1 MSRRVLAIAAAA
13 ACLFATS
20 CSSTAPSTRE
30 SLAATPAMKQAN
42 VRWWRQLG
50 DSSLSSDINTA
61 LSQNPSLRSIALRI
75 DQAEAAVANARAATL
90 PRLNLGFGYVEGR
103 KREVDFG
110 PYSLA
115 PWETGGN
122 LSWEIDVTGKL
133 RAAKQASL
141 ANTEAAFWD
150 YQSAKLL
157 LSSRIAATRL
167 NIYRFNAEI
176 ASLDE
181 SLKASRDTLNTL
193 TERNSAG
200 LIADSALSNQRAENK
215 KLERLQLDLTRLRDL
230 TVVQLRTLRGG
241 TQAGNISRSSFPS
254 FGVSSSKSLNEIL
267 AAHPSLLAAEAK
279 VRAAF
284 QMERSARLDLLPSF
298 KFNALASGRTKSLTD
313 SYRTWIT
320 TVGPSLDIP
329 IYDPARLAA
338 IKARKAQSQSA
349 AAEYRKTVLDVL
361 EEIDTARINLQS
373 RRAQLATVRSEVS
386 EIKTTRDFAREQF
399 DAGLT
404 SQIEY
409 LDAERRWLEAKRSA
423 ITLEQAA
430 LNSRIDLIKATGG
443 GIL

>member
-1 MSRRVLAIAAAA
+1 MSRRVLAITAAT

-20 CSSTAPSTRE
+20 CSSTAPSSRE
-30 SLAATPAMKQAN
+30 SLAATPAMMQAN

-75 DQAEAAVANARAATL
+75 DQAEATVANARAAML
-90 PRLNLGFGYVEGR
+90 PRLNLGFGYSEGR

-115 PWETGGN
+115 PWETGGD

-141 ANTEAAFWD
+141 AKTEAAIWD

-167 NIYRFNAEI
+167 NLYRFNAEI

-181 SLKASRDTLNTL
+181 SLKASRGTLGAL
-193 TERNSAG
+193 SERNSAG

-215 KLERLQLDLTRLRDL
+215 KLERLQLDLIRLRDL

-254 FGVSSSKSLNEIL
+254 FGTPSSKPLNEVL
-267 AAHPSLLAAEAK
+267 AAHPALLAAEAK

-313 SYRTWIT
+313 SYRSWIT
-320 TVGPSLDIP
+320 TIGPSLDIP

-349 AAEYRKTVLDVL
+349 AAEYRKAVLDVL

-373 RRAQLATVRSEVS
+373 RRAQLATVKNEVS

-404 SQIEY
+404 SQVEY

>member
-1 MSRRVLAIAAAA
+1 
-13 ACLFATS
+13 
-20 CSSTAPSTRE
+20 
-30 SLAATPAMKQAN
+30 MKQAN

>member
-1 MSRRVLAIAAAA
+1 MSRRVLAIAATA

-167 NIYRFNAEI
+167 NLYRFNAEI